1 MSRLSSYKGVFV
13 SKGKG
18 SQSSVIIHVTPLE
31 QLKERQ
37 IKGQKEK
44 QQFGF
49 K

>member
-1 MSRLSSYKGVFV
+1 MPRLNSYKGVFV
-13 SKGKG
+13 SKGKC

-37 IKGQKEK
+37 IKGWKEN